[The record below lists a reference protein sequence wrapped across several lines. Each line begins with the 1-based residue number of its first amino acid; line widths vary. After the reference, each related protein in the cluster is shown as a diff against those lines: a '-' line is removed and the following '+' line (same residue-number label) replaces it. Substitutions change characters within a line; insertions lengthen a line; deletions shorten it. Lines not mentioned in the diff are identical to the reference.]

1 MYKAVLFDMFGTLIP
16 SPPMDSYN
24 AMVGELAL
32 IIGEPVETFKEP
44 WMSINDGRLD
54 GSFGSSEG
62 DIQTVAE
69 LVGVEVSESQMEQCK
84 ELRRSSTRKFL
95 TPKDGTIEML
105 DELLGMGFALGLVT
119 DCVFD
124 VPAIWPE
131 TPFASYFSAMHFSCV
146 THVRKPDSR
155 AYLGV
160 LESLGI
166 SPSDALFVGDGGSD
180 ELNGATRTGI
190 YALMID
196 DIDGSGVDM
205 LRVGFVEWN
214 GPAVKTM
221 ADIARYVRESA

>member
-24 AMVGELAL
+24 MMVGELARIL
-32 IIGEPVETFKEP
+32 GEPVETFKEP

-62 DIQTVAE
+62 DILAVAA
-69 LVGVEVSESQMEQCK
+69 LVGVEVSESQMAQCM

-95 TPKDGTIEML
+95 TPKDGTSEML
-105 DELLGMGFALGLVT
+105 DELLGMGFVLGLVT

-146 THVRKPDSR
+146 SHVRKPDSR

-160 LESLGI
+160 LESLEI
-166 SPSDALFVGDGGSD
+166 SPADALFVGDGGSD
-180 ELNGATRTGI
+180 ELNGATRAGI
-190 YALMID
+190 DALMID
-196 DIDGSGVDM
+196 DVDGSGVDM

-214 GPAVKTM
+214 GPAVNSM
-221 ADIARYVRESA
+221 ADITRYVR

>member
-24 AMVGELAL
+24 AMVGELAQIL
-32 IIGEPVETFKEP
+32 GEPVETFKEP

-62 DIQTVAE
+62 DILAVAE
-69 LVGVEVSESQMEQCK
+69 LVGINVSESQMAQCM
-84 ELRRSSTRKFL
+84 ELRRSITRKFL

-105 DELLGMGFALGLVT
+105 DELLEMDLALGLVT

-124 VPAIWPE
+124 VPAIWFD
-131 TPFASYFSAMHFSCV
+131 TPFATYFSAMHFSCV

-160 LESLGI
+160 LETLEI
-166 SPSDALFVGDGGSD
+166 TPSDALFVGDGGSD
-180 ELNGATRTGI
+180 ELNGATRAGI
-190 YALMID
+190 DALMID
-196 DIDGSGVDM
+196 DVDGSGVDM
-205 LRVGFVEWN
+205 LRVGFVEWG
-214 GPAVKTM
+214 GPSVKSM
-221 ADIARYVRESA
+221 ADITRYIRESA